1 VADPRVEQVD
11 AAEAVRSL
19 EPACSLSSGSN
30 LNDRGAH
37 RANAKKIMTVEALV
51 RKLIP
56 STVLIARN
64 PLFSAASHVV
74 DATYGRYA
82 EWRTGVKMPPL
93 RYIVRTGV
101 GNNILFPH
109 LYYAT
114 AGHKVWQYFFSEGLA
129 NLESNIVDIGCGCGK
144 SAAALRDFRYAD
156 VKFSGH
162 YYGFDID
169 KALVDWCEGNF
180 PAEHF
185 TFSLVNGTSTVY
197 PASGQPQAEKSLAV
211 CPDDSIDLVFSQSLF
226 SHLLEDDLEN
236 YVKESFRVLKPGGAM
251 CMTFFCME
259 DLEALGLLGQRWSF
273 RHLIGRAYVEN
284 ATFPEA
290 AVAYRRNVV
299 TVLARQIGF
308 SSAEVILPSYQS
320 SLLCKK

>member
-1 VADPRVEQVD
+1 MAVE
-11 AAEAVRSL
+11 S
-19 EPACSLSSGSN
+19 
-30 LNDRGAH
+30 
-37 RANAKKIMTVEALV
+37 LV

-56 STVLIARN
+56 STVLVARN
-64 PLFSAASHVV
+64 PLFCAASCVV

-144 SAAALRDFRYAD
+144 SGAALRDFRYAD
-156 VKFSGH
+156 VEFSGH

-169 KALVDWCEGNF
+169 TALVDWCNGHF
-180 PAEHF
+180 PPDHF
-185 TFSLVNGTSTVY
+185 TFSLVNGKSSLY
-197 PASGQPQAEKSLAV
+197 PASGKPQAEKSLAV
-211 CPDDSIDLVFSQSLF
+211 CQDKSIDLVFSQSLF
-226 SHLLEDDLEN
+226 SHLLEEDLEN
-236 YVKESFRVLKPGGAM
+236 YVRESFRVLKPGGAM
-251 CMTFFCME
+251 CMTFFCLE
-259 DLEALGLLGQRWSF
+259 DLETLGLLGQRWSF
-273 RHLIGRAYVEN
+273 AHKIGRAYVEN
-284 ATFPEA
+284 EAFPEA
-290 AVAYRRNVV
+290 AVAYERDVIV
-299 TVLARQIGF
+299 GLAQAVGF
-308 SSAEVILPSYQS
+308 SSSKVILPTYQS

>member
-1 VADPRVEQVD
+1 MA
-11 AAEAVRSL
+11 
-19 EPACSLSSGSN
+19 
-30 LNDRGAH
+30 
-37 RANAKKIMTVEALV
+37 VEALV

-56 STVLIARN
+56 STVLVARN
-64 PLFSAASHVV
+64 PLFSAASCVV

-129 NLESNIVDIGCGCGK
+129 SLESNIVDIGCGCGK

-156 VKFSGH
+156 VEFSGH

-169 KALVDWCEGNF
+169 EALVSWCSSHF
-180 PAEHF
+180 PPERF
-185 TFSLVNGTSTVY
+185 TFSLVNGKSTVY
-197 PASGQPQAEKSLAV
+197 PASGKPQAERSLAL
-211 CPDDSIDLVFSQSLF
+211 CQDNSIDLVFSQSLF
-226 SHLLEDDLEN
+226 SHLLEEDLEH
-236 YVKESFRVLKPGGAM
+236 YVRESFRVLKPGGAM
-251 CMTFFCME
+251 CMTFFCLE
-259 DLEALGLLGQRWSF
+259 DLEALGLLGNRWNF
-273 RHLIGRAYVEN
+273 RHKIGRSYVEN
-284 ATFPEA
+284 AAFPEA
-290 AVAYRRNVV
+290 AVAYERDVIIN
-299 TVLARQIGF
+299 LGRQVGF
-308 SSAEVILPSYQS
+308 SSSKVTLPSYQS